1 MFENEKD
8 IDMPRTFRVGV
19 IGASGKGDYGHGLD
33 TAFVGLPDVEL
44 VAVADDNLQGLQR
57 AGQRLKVR
65 RLYRDYRD
73 MLAKE
78 KLDIVSIG
86 PRWLTERVAMVEAA
100 ARAGCHIYC
109 EKPLCGD
116 LTAADA
122 LLGACRKAGV
132 KIAVAHQWRAMPPVR
147 RALEHLAAG
156 KYGQVLRMRAR
167 AKDDRRG
174 GGEELIVHGTHWFDL
189 MMAFAGRPRW
199 ASGHVAV
206 TGRDATA
213 KDVAKG
219 TEPVGPIA
227 GDSISA
233 MFGFDRGARGYFDST
248 ANLFRPGQVSFADL
262 YGVQIECQRVLLQ
275 VRQPGDVYI
284 YPAPVV
290 QPENDKFRWEKLWVE
305 DWHFTP
311 DHKPRPMRDWLQ
323 RGNQFLARDLLQ
335 AITNNRAPL
344 TNGQEVLYVMEM
356 IQGVY
361 ASHFEGGR
369 RLAIPLKQ
377 RRHPLA

>member
-1 MFENEKD
+1 
-8 IDMPRTFRVGV
+8 MPRTFRVGV
-19 IGASGKGDYGHGLD
+19 IGSTGRGDYGHGLD
-33 TAFVGLPDVEL
+33 TAFLGLPDVEI
-44 VAVADDNLQGLQR
+44 VAVADDNATGLQR
-57 AGQRLKVR
+57 AGQRLKVT
-65 RLYRDYRD
+65 RLHGDYRE
-73 MLAKE
+73 MIAKE

-86 PRWLTERVAMVEAA
+86 PRWVTERVAMVEAA

-109 EKPLCGD
+109 EKPMAGD

-132 KIAVAHQWRAMPPVR
+132 KIAVAHQWRAMPPIR
-147 RALEHLAAG
+147 RALENLAAG

-189 MMAFAGRPRW
+189 MMAFAGRPKW
-199 ASGHVAV
+199 VSGHVAV
-206 TGRDATA
+206 NGRDATV

-262 YGVQIECQRVLLQ
+262 YGVQIECERVLLQ
-275 VRQPGDVYI
+275 VRQPGDIYI

-290 QPENDKFRWEKLWVE
+290 QPENEKFRWEKLWVE
-305 DWHFTP
+305 DWHYTA
-311 DHKPRPMRDWLQ
+311 DHKPRPMRDWLN
-323 RGNQFLARDLLQ
+323 RGNQTLARDLIE
-335 AITNNRAPL
+335 AIKTGREPL

-361 ASHFEGGR
+361 ASHLDNGR
-369 RLAIPLKQ
+369 RLSIPLKQ
-377 RRHPLA
+377 RRHPMA